1 MSRAVMV
8 AVLAAGAC
16 GPSFPSP
23 GRTASQPL
31 PPRGAQQPGP
41 GPAGGVFPP
50 NATRGFATVQKVSGD
65 TLTLEILE
73 ARQAR
78 PDVAI
83 GPAVGTIEAVS
94 RGLLDPGLAGR
105 RIEAVVS
112 IVGDTLASRWLISE
126 IRPLPDR

>member
-1 MSRAVMV
+1 MV

-23 GRTASQPL
+23 GRTASQPV
-31 PPRGAQQPGP
+31 PPRGAQPGP
-41 GPAGGVFPP
+41 GPARGVFPP
-50 NATRGFATVQKVSGD
+50 NATRVIATVQKVSGD

-78 PDVAI
+78 P
-83 GPAVGTIEAVS
+83 
-94 RGLLDPGLAGR
+94 
-105 RIEAVVS
+105 VVS

>member
-1 MSRAVMV
+1 M
-8 AVLAAGAC
+8 
-16 GPSFPSP
+16 
-23 GRTASQPL
+23 
-31 PPRGAQQPGP
+31 
-41 GPAGGVFPP
+41 
-50 NATRGFATVQKVSGD
+50 QKVSGD

-94 RGLLDPGLAGR
+94 RGLLDPALAGR

>member
-1 MSRAVMV
+1 MV

-41 GPAGGVFPP
+41 GPARGVFPP
-50 NATRGFATVQKVSGD
+50 NATRVIATVQKVSGD

-94 RGLLDPGLAGR
+94 RGLLDPALAGR